1 MRKASGNSL
10 KSSFSHTFIHD
21 TRDDNLMGTRGLYMK
36 VFREV
41 AGLGGDAKFHK
52 FEAEGQLSR
61 SLFPGTVST
70 PSTLLC
76 FTYMAN
82 NLEVGVTYCASW
94 AHP

>member
-21 TRDDNLMGTRGLYMK
+21 TWDNSLMGTRGLYMK
-36 VFREV
+36 VFQEV

-76 FTYMAN
+76 CTYMAN
-82 NLEVGVTYCASW
+82 NPEVGVTYCVSW